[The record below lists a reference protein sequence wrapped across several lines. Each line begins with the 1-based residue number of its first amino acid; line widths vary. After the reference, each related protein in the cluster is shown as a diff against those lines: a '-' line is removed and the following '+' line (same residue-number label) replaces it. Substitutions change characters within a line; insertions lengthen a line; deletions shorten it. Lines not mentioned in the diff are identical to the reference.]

1 MRKFKMRCALVL
13 LCSAVAFGW
22 ATDKSRQKDDK
33 ERQHEHGQNRG
44 IVQQVF
50 DEVVNK
56 GDFERVNQ
64 IYAPNC
70 VIHHNNQTMGLNEAV
85 KDAREWRAAAP
96 DTTMT
101 VEKID
106 GEKDRLTVHWIARG
120 TNTGAG
126 HGLTASGK
134 KFMVRGH
141 TGFRIAN
148 GKIVEEWNDFNEEEI
163 FKQLGQ
169 TPKKR

>member
-1 MRKFKMRCALVL
+1 MQKLRMQCVVVL
-13 LCSAVAFGW
+13 LSGAVAFGLG
-22 ATDKSRQKDDK
+22 TDRRHKEDK
-33 ERQHEHGQNRG
+33 EHEHGQNRG

-50 DEVVNK
+50 DEVFNK

-70 VIHHNNQTMGLNEAV
+70 VIHHGNKTMSLNEAV
-85 KDAREWRAAAP
+85 SDAREWRAAAP
-96 DTTMT
+96 DTKMT

-106 GEKDRLTVHWIARG
+106 GEKDHLTVHWIARG
-120 TNTGAG
+120 TNTGQG
-126 HGLTASGK
+126 HGLKASGK
-134 KFMVRGH
+134 SFTVRGH
-141 TGFRIAN
+141 TGFRVAN

-169 TPKKR
+169 TPGKR

>member
-1 MRKFKMRCALVL
+1 MQKLRMQCVVVL
-13 LCSAVAFGW
+13 LSGAVAFGLG
-22 ATDKSRQKDDK
+22 TDRRHKEDK
-33 ERQHEHGQNRG
+33 EHEHGQNRG

-50 DEVVNK
+50 DEVFNK

-70 VIHHNNQTMGLNEAV
+70 VIHHGNKTMSLNEAV
-85 KDAREWRAAAP
+85 SDAREWRAAAP
-96 DTTMT
+96 DTKMT

-106 GEKDRLTVHWIARG
+106 GEKDHLTVHWVARG
-120 TNTGAG
+120 TNTGQG
-126 HGLTASGK
+126 HGLKASGK
-134 KFMVRGH
+134 SFTVRGH
-141 TGFRIAN
+141 TGFRVAN

-169 TPKKR
+169 TPGKR

>member
-1 MRKFKMRCALVL
+1 MQKLRMQCVVVL

-22 ATDKSRQKDDK
+22 GTDRRQKEDK
-33 ERQHEHGQNRG
+33 EHEHGQNRG
-44 IVQQVF
+44 IVQRVF
-50 DEVVNK
+50 DDVVNK
-56 GDFERVNQ
+56 GNFEAVNQ

-70 VIHHNNQTMGLNEAV
+70 VIHHGNKTMSLNEAV
-85 KDAREWRAAAP
+85 SDAREWRAAAP
-96 DTTMT
+96 DTIMT

-106 GEKDRLTVHWIARG
+106 GERDRLTVHWIARG
-120 TNTGAG
+120 KNTGQG

-134 KFMVRGH
+134 SFSVRGH